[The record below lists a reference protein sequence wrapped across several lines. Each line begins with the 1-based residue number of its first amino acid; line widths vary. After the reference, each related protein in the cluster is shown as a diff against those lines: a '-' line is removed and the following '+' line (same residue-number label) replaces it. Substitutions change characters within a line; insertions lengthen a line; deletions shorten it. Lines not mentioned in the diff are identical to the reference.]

1 MFFNGVITSNK
12 VADNIDREIVSDKSK
27 KCVCVC
33 WNLFVI
39 YLSSFPPEILLF
51 QYMLFIFVESRV
63 GI

>member
-12 VADNIDREIVSDKSK
+12 VADNIDRAIVSDKSK
-27 KCVCVC
+27 KCVCVLEFIC
-33 WNLFVI
+33 FI

-51 QYMLFIFVESRV
+51 QYILFIFVESRV

>member
-12 VADNIDREIVSDKSK
+12 VADNIDRKESVIKVRS
-27 KCVCVC
+27 VCVC

-39 YLSSFPPEILLF
+39 YLSYFPPEILLF
-51 QYMLFIFVESRV
+51 QYILFIFVESRV